1 MAVPGTAPTRPTID
15 AALVRRLVDTQF
27 PQWAA
32 LPLRLLDPAGS
43 DHVIYRLGDELSV
56 RLPRH
61 ADAVGQA
68 DKEHEWL
75 PRLAPRLPLAVPV
88 PVEVGE
94 PGFGYPWRWAVSRWL
109 AGEVATVEALA
120 GSSVAA
126 EALAEFLVALQR
138 FAPESVPSLKARPDL
153 AQQPLAGRDRATR
166 AAIAALGGVFDRAAM
181 TGLWDAAMS
190 APGWDR
196 APVWFHG
203 DFHTG
208 NVLTVGGRVSAV
220 IDFGGLGLGDPAADL
235 MIAFTLMSAGSRAVF
250 RAALGVD
257 EATWTRGRGWALAT
271 GLNAYTAYAAVSPRV
286 AAQTTRQITEALAG

>member
-1 MAVPGTAPTRPTID
+1 MAVPGTAPARPTID

-75 PRLAPRLPLAVPV
+75 PRLAPWLPLAVPV

-120 GSSVAA
+120 GSTVAA
-126 EALAEFLVALQR
+126 EGLAEFLVALQR
-138 FAPESVPSLKARPDL
+138 FAPESVPSLKSRPDL

-220 IDFGGLGLGDPAADL
+220 IDFGGLGIGDPAADL
-235 MIAFTLMSAGSRAVF
+235 MIAFTLMSAGSRAAF

-286 AAQTTRQITEALAG
+286 AAQTTRQITQALAG

>member
-1 MAVPGTAPTRPTID
+1 MAVPGTAHVRPTID
-15 AALVRRLVDTQF
+15 AALVRRLIDTQF

-43 DHVIYRLGDELSV
+43 DHVIYRLGEELSV

-68 DKEHEWL
+68 DKELEWL

-109 AGEVATVEALA
+109 EGEVATVEALA
-120 GSSVAA
+120 DSSAAA
-126 EALAEFLVALQR
+126 EGLAEFLVALQR
-138 FAPESVPSLKARPDL
+138 FAPGSVPSLQGRPDL
-153 AQQPLAGRDRATR
+153 AGQPLAGRDRATR

-208 NVLTVGGRVSAV
+208 NVLTVDGRVSAV
-220 IDFGGLGLGDPAADL
+220 IDFGGLGIGDPAADL
-235 MIAFTLMSAGSRAVF
+235 MIAFTLMSAGSRAAF